1 MSMDC
6 FQEYWS
12 LPEPLHQIQVCRI
25 LGEAPTALGTTRFPI
40 AGAKNLE
47 VKEFSVLNSR
57 EIIPG
62 DPSPK
67 CHPTASTLIA
77 AFPKSL
83 FGTGHPKT
91 WICPLFPGS
100 SWIGAAGAPWIPGE
114 VEQGERASGRIW
126 KRSGKDLGKIF
137 RPCCRLFVMLGIIY
151 SLVPRSRRD

>member
-25 LGEAPTALGTTRFPI
+25 LGEAPTTLGTTRFPI

-100 SWIGAAGAPWIPGE
+100 SWIGGCWSSLDPGGGGAGPEGIGKDLE
-114 VEQGERASGRIW
+114 KIW
-126 KRSGKDLGKIF
+126 ERSGKDLPPL
-137 RPCCRLFVMLGIIY
+137 RPPLCDAGDY